1 MVWRYRNYSLL
12 KTINFWSI
20 EDILSQNLHYSFFFF
35 FLVCV
40 VKYNFMKKIV
50 LLFVLA
56 SAVSF
61 VVSCSKVED
70 SVPSME
76 NNSTSHSGLTQTSS
90 SPMEESKIPGTSSLR
105 CTACPIEILGPDE
118 VPYGGAIKICGQ
130 TNSQVCYVV
139 RDVADDGSLM
149 EVDLY
154 ESDGIN
160 IASTITGTLSSYT
173 NANLMSIQGQDYL
186 YIINNGA
193 ITPIYSG
200 D

>member
-1 MVWRYRNYSLL
+1 
-12 KTINFWSI
+12 
-20 EDILSQNLHYSFFFF
+20 
-35 FLVCV
+35 
-40 VKYNFMKKIV
+40 MKKIV

-70 SVPSME
+70 RVPTTETS
-76 NNSTSHSGLTQTSS
+76 STSHSGLDQPSS
-90 SPMEESKIPGTSSLR
+90 RPMGESETPGTSSLR
-105 CTACPIEILGPDE
+105 CTECPITICGPEVPPQPGEILRC
-118 VPYGGAIKICGQ
+118 AQ
-130 TNSQVCYVV
+130 TNCNISCYVV

-160 IASTITGTLSSYT
+160 VATTITGTLSTYT

-186 YIINNGA
+186 YLINNGA
-193 ITPIYSG
+193 ITPIYTG

>member
-1 MVWRYRNYSLL
+1 
-12 KTINFWSI
+12 
-20 EDILSQNLHYSFFFF
+20 
-35 FLVCV
+35 
-40 VKYNFMKKIV
+40 MKKIV

-70 SVPSME
+70 SVPPTE
-76 NNSTSHSGLTQTSS
+76 NNSTSHSGLARTSS

-105 CTACPIEILGPDE
+105 CTECLIT
-118 VPYGGAIKICGQ
+118 ICGPEVAAQPGELMRCAQ
-130 TNSQVCYVV
+130 TNCNIACYVV

-154 ESDGIN
+154 ESDGVN
-160 IASTITGTLSSYT
+160 ISTTITGTLTTYT